1 MEFAKNLP
9 ARVMVHSED
18 HRKKVQDIWRG
29 FHFAILELLD
39 MLPHHEV
46 KELVIETC
54 REPTVISHQYFI
66 TPLGDYCK
74 LLQLL

>member
-9 ARVMVHSED
+9 VKLMVHSED
-18 HRKKVQDIWRG
+18 HRKKVQDILRG
-29 FHFAILELLD
+29 FHFTILELLD

-54 REPTVISHQYFI
+54 RGPTVISHQ
-66 TPLGDYCK
+66 
-74 LLQLL
+74 